1 MGEEK
6 KKPFYEKAW
15 FWIMAVIILAT
26 IGNEFSNGSKDSAN
40 KRNDITIESSSNKDK
55 SKEEIKKEEAKK
67 EELKK
72 EEAKKEE
79 AKKEELKKEE
89 AKKEEAKKEE
99 LKKEEAK
106 KEEVKK
112 EEAKKEEPKKTSRIT
127 AGTYKVGTDIPPGE
141 YLVLTTGSMCY
152 IEAAKD
158 STGKLESIIFN
169 DNLMKGNSYV
179 TLNNGEYFKLQGG
192 EMYPV
197 AEAKS
202 IIPASGLY
210 TDGMYKVGIDIPAGE
225 YKVVLDSAMGYVEVS
240 ANSTHKLEAII
251 TNDNLTA
258 DSYITVS
265 QGQYLKISGVK
276 IQK

>member
-1 MGEEK
+1 
-6 KKPFYEKAW
+6 
-15 FWIMAVIILAT
+15 MAVILLAT
-26 IGNEFSNGSKDSAN
+26 IGNEFSSGSKNSAN
-40 KRNDITIESSSNKDK
+40 KRNDITIESSSNKGK

-89 AKKEEAKKEE
+89 AKKEE

-112 EEAKKEEPKKTSRIT
+112 EEAKKEESKKTSRIT
-127 AGTYKVGTDIPPGE
+127 PGTYKVGTDIPAGE

-152 IEAAKD
+152 IEATKD

-202 IIPASGLY
+202 VVPTNGLY

-225 YKVVLDSAMGYVEVS
+225 YKVVLDSAMGYIEVS

-251 TNDNLTA
+251 TNDNLTS